1 MRSYTF
7 TEHFLELK
15 NRILR
20 ILLTFII
27 CFFICYYFSDNIYN
41 ILLKPLAAL
50 NHDNVRRIIYTGLTE
65 AFFTYIKIAAFVTFI
80 LIMPIIAI
88 ECFLFIRTGLYP
100 NEKKYAAILLFMSP
114 ILFWG
119 GSIFVFYFVMPRAW
133 QFFISFEN
141 NNIAIP
147 IILEAKI
154 SEYLNLVIQLV
165 LAFGIAF
172 QLPIII
178 LILNLLKM
186 LKAEDLEK
194 KRRIAIVINFII
206 AGILTPPDVLSQLAL
221 AIPMLVLY
229 ELSIIMCKFV
239 ENRGNAC

>member
-1 MRSYTF
+1 MRFYTF

-15 NRILR
+15 NRIIR
-20 ILLTFII
+20 ILLAFVI
-27 CFFICYYFSDNIYN
+27 CFILCYYFSDNIYN
-41 ILLKPLAAL
+41 ILLKPLASL
-50 NHDNVRRIIYTGLTE
+50 NSDNVHKIIYTGLTE
-65 AFFTYIKIAAFVTFI
+65 AFFTYIKLAAFAAFI

-88 ECFLFIRTGLYP
+88 ECFLFIKTGLYP

-114 ILFWG
+114 ILFWC

-141 NNIAIP
+141 NNIPLP

-154 SEYLNLVIQLV
+154 SEYLNLVIQLI

-172 QLPIII
+172 QLPIIM
-178 LILNLLKM
+178 LVLNLLKI
-186 LKAEDLEK
+186 LQAKDLEK
-194 KRRIAIVINFII
+194 KRRLAIVINFII

-229 ELSIIMCKFV
+229 EISIIMCKFV